1 MYILPKFLSKIIK
14 KDGFIL
20 ISFNG
25 QKFVI
30 GQPKKNKPLEVRIS
44 KKVSELKC
52 VMHSEKWIPEYI
64 ISKDI
69 TFNSKNGIED
79 FLTICISNVGRG
91 NINFFNDFTSRIK
104 SIFRRLLS
112 ANSGKRN
119 KSSVSFHYDIPSQVY
134 KYMLG
139 KTMMYSCAFWDKGG
153 PEYQTLDDAQYAKI
167 NFLKKKLRLTNSDN
181 LLDIGTGNGQ
191 FILKCAEEY
200 NIPMHGISLS
210 EEQLKIAKEEQ
221 KKLNLGNANINFEI
235 KDFKDVKDKTYSKI
249 ISIGQFEHQ
258 NPQDDGYFKY
268 FKKIYDLLTKNG
280 IAVIHYIG
288 LNTSQRP
295 ENDFIQRH
303 IFPHGSC
310 KSFSS
315 VIPAIERSGLILADV
330 DIWRKMYHFTLLE
343 WHKNFMEKKKEIT
356 KIMGEKFIRVY
367 RIYLWGCA
375 QAFLHDLQ
383 VMQLTLTKKID
394 TVPITKNYLFN

>member
-69 TFNSKNGIED
+69 TFNSENGIED

-119 KSSVSFHYDIPSQVY
+119 KSSAD
-134 KYMLG
+134 
-139 KTMMYSCAFWDKGG
+139 T
-153 PEYQTLDDAQYAKI
+153 
-167 NFLKKKLRLTNSDN
+167 LRL
-181 LLDIGTGNGQ
+181 
-191 FILKCAEEY
+191 
-200 NIPMHGISLS
+200 
-210 EEQLKIAKEEQ
+210 
-221 KKLNLGNANINFEI
+221 
-235 KDFKDVKDKTYSKI
+235 
-249 ISIGQFEHQ
+249 
-258 NPQDDGYFKY
+258 
-268 FKKIYDLLTKNG
+268 
-280 IAVIHYIG
+280 
-288 LNTSQRP
+288 
-295 ENDFIQRH
+295 
-303 IFPHGSC
+303 
-310 KSFSS
+310 
-315 VIPAIERSGLILADV
+315 
-330 DIWRKMYHFTLLE
+330 
-343 WHKNFMEKKKEIT
+343 
-356 KIMGEKFIRVY
+356 
-367 RIYLWGCA
+367 
-375 QAFLHDLQ
+375 
-383 VMQLTLTKKID
+383 
-394 TVPITKNYLFN
+394 